1 MWNQNKQITM
11 DIDKD
16 FGDYILEESS
26 NSSINLRRIS
36 WNNKDY
42 KLDIRKWVYN
52 DGNETA
58 LKGITLTDEG
68 ANELATALVE
78 NGYGDT
84 DKIKKAISNRD
95 NNNNSNSNIINDDEV
110 YYDPSNIL
118 GAYDNE

>member
-42 KLDIRKWVYN
+42 KLDIRKWVYK

-68 ANELATALVE
+68 ANELTIALIE

-95 NNNNSNSNIINDDEV
+95 NNNSDLSTINDDET
-110 YYDPSNIL
+110 YYDPSDIL